1 MKREGDHKGAARGS
15 LVTVAIRRAGDDGA
29 SWEKQASRQSHDGTT
44 VGHAV
49 GDAQQ
54 EGHDRS
60 RHAAQHVGG
69 DNGQHLDMVVGA
81 TGRGDDRGGNHEE
94 QRGGVANRLLPDP
107 ELPIIRI
114 RFISERALS
123 A

>member
-1 MKREGDHKGAARGS
+1 MG
-15 LVTVAIRRAGDDGA
+15 RAG
-29 SWEKQASRQSHDGTT
+29 KSRPAGRATMGPQWAMLW
-44 VGHAV
+44 V
-49 GDAQQ
+49 DAQQ
-54 EGHDRS
+54 EGHHRS
-60 RHAAQHVGG
+60 HYAAQHVGG

-94 QRGGVANRLLPDP
+94 QRGGVASQRLPDP